1 MFLLCFNIQAP
12 PAQLHQCKTGTA
24 CALSLIHIYV
34 NGEKKATICI
44 LNLDFF
50 FFAVFSEKKP
60 EEEEQQLEEEDCEF
74 RLLSDV
80 DSLSEEVRLQKQEGN
95 VGRVT
100 ARLVQMTL
108 TFTGGGGWRGGRGR
122 KRRQGSRRRG
132 DGGSVCTT
140 SGEEEEEEEN
150 VNKAGQISWCSTSRC

>member
-12 PAQLHQCKTGTA
+12 PAQLHLCKTGTA
-24 CALSLIHIYV
+24 FALSLFHISV
-34 NGEKKATICI
+34 SGEKKQQRASSIWI
-44 LNLDFF
+44 
-50 FFAVFSEKKP
+50 FFAVFSGKKP

-95 VGRVT
+95 VGRVS

-132 DGGSVCTT
+132 DGGRVCTT
-140 SGEEEEEEEN
+140 SGEEEEEN
-150 VNKAGQISWCSTSRC
+150 VNKAGQIPLCSTSQC